1 MRGNTWL
8 SRRWNDETGVAILDF
23 MFTAEGPAME
33 SLGMFKVV
41 QTYKENTMKA
51 KRVVALAMAFALVLS
66 TLAFAAGNKD
76 QGKEQGIRIAFMV
89 HDLGNPFWAN
99 QVKGAT
105 EMAKQL
111 GMQLTVIDLRV
122 DAAKEISTWENLITS
137 KVDGIMISCVDE
149 KASME
154 YCKKA
159 QAAGIKVMAA
169 VHPLAGADGAL
180 SNDEYKYGFLA
191 GVEAGK
197 FIKEKLGGQA
207 KFALLA
213 ADQTPFVIPR
223 TDGIRDGIRDGI
235 LSMAPAAVL
244 VGRQDA
250 FQTETG
256 MAVTESLLQA
266 HPDLAVIGCLNDNGA
281 LGAYEAMSAA
291 GKDPSKVCITGTD
304 GVDQALAKIKEGTMF
319 RASVSMA
326 PYESGKLEAEILYKL
341 IKGEAGLNPH
351 QKIVNEA
358 ITIAN
363 VDKYL

>member
-1 MRGNTWL
+1 
-8 SRRWNDETGVAILDF
+8 
-23 MFTAEGPAME
+23 
-33 SLGMFKVV
+33 
-41 QTYKENTMKA
+41 MKA
-51 KRVVALAMAFALVLS
+51 KRIIALAMAFAVVIS
-66 TLAFAAGNKD
+66 SLAFAAGKQD
-76 QGKEQGIRIAFMV
+76 SAKEQGVRIAFMV

-99 QVKGAT
+99 QAKGAT
-105 EMAKQL
+105 EMAAKL
-111 GMQLTVIDLRV
+111 GMQLTVIDLHV

-169 VHPLAGADGAL
+169 VHPLAGADGSL
-180 SNDEYKYGFLA
+180 SNDEYKYGYLA

-197 FIKEKLGGQA
+197 FIKEKLGGKA

-223 TDGIRDGIRDGI
+223 TDGIRDGI
-235 LSMAPAAVL
+235 LSEAPAAVL

-291 GKDPSKVCITGTD
+291 GKNPAMVCITGTD

-326 PYESGKLEAEILYKL
+326 PYESGQQEAEILFKL

-358 ITIAN
+358 ITVAN
-363 VDKYL
+363 VDKYLK